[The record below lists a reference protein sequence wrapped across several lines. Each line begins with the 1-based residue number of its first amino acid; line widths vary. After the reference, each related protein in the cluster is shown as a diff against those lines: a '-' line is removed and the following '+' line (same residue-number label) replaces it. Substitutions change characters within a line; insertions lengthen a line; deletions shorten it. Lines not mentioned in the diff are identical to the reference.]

1 VTGPESSE
9 YVGDSKTSPQEPISQ
24 RTFSLASLLLFTT
37 LVSVVLAVFKWDLGA
52 GVAMLLLSFPAFLR
66 TMGIVNRKKAKG
78 IALSLG
84 EKILAFGRS
93 FALVALIAGS
103 AGGTFLAAAY
113 PLMTAGDS
121 GIGAMAMGAV
131 FAVGISGLLGATL
144 IRLFWQPKE

>member
-1 VTGPESSE
+1 
-9 YVGDSKTSPQEPISQ
+9 
-24 RTFSLASLLLFTT
+24 
-37 LVSVVLAVFKWDLGA
+37 
-52 GVAMLLLSFPAFLR
+52 MLLLSFPAFLR
-66 TMGIVNRKKAKG
+66 TMGLVNRKKAKG

-144 IRLFWQPKE
+144 IRLFWQPK